1 MLETKNVKL
10 RWQVVIKLILFSNKL
25 NINITFYYTLIT
37 CYDNSYEK
45 DCEKKCIIRFVE
57 EKKKC
62 LPI

>member
-25 NINITFYYTLIT
+25 NINITFYYTLIIT

-45 DCEKKCIIRFVE
+45 KCIIMFVE